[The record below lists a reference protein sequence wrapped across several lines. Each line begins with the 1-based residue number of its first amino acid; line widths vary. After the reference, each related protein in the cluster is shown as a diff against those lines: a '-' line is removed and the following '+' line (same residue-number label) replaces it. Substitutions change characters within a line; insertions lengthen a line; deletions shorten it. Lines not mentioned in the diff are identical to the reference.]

1 MCMRRARVVADV
13 CRTCSVTFLPTT
25 RVSNHRDPVS
35 QFFRLC
41 LSACLP
47 ACLPACLRCPFHPP
61 SLSPDSMTCPHC
73 QYHIP
78 VSAKALARREMKEA
92 AMLHH
97 PGSGMMMNG
106 GGAAGG
112 YDGYHPQ
119 HQQHQAQAGRGE
131 ESPERPRQKR
141 KRQST
146 KKGMLTAT
154 EEELAELDEGLSDD
168 EPVSWKKSSNQRRA
182 GNGSKAPWLVSFML

>member
-1 MCMRRARVVADV
+1 M
-13 CRTCSVTFLPTT
+13 
-25 RVSNHRDPVS
+25 
-35 QFFRLC
+35 
-41 LSACLP
+41 
-47 ACLPACLRCPFHPP
+47 PACLRCPFHPP
-61 SLSPDSMTCPHC
+61 SVSPDSMTCPHC

-97 PGSGMMMNG
+97 PGSGMILNG

-112 YDGYHPQ
+112 YDGYHRPAGGHPQ
-119 HQQHQAQAGRGE
+119 HQQHQAQAGGGE

-146 KKGMLTAT
+146 KKGMMTAT